1 MPERPVDHPLSRRQ
15 PLGFLPTRRFWN
27 DWERQRLVIPLL
39 LAVSVPESLLVI
51 FLCMWLD
58 VPWLLPLYGL
68 LSAQLFCGLVER
80 RVRRELLRGGPRP
93 MPSSEAL
100 RPHDWIWL
108 ASIGIVGSLLLIW
121 IAVAWSPVPALCGT
135 LALTALLTGAGAA
148 SSRARSRT
156 QPANPAL
163 PDRAP

>member
-1 MPERPVDHPLSRRQ
+1 MPERSAIHPLSRRQ
-15 PLGFLPTRRFWN
+15 PLGFLPTWRFWN
-27 DWERQRLVIPLL
+27 DEERQRLVMPLL
-39 LAVSVPESLLVI
+39 LAVSVPESLLAI
-51 FLCMWLD
+51 FLFMWLG
-58 VPWLLPLYGL
+58 VPWLVPLYGL

-93 MPSSEAL
+93 MSSSEPL

-108 ASIGIVGSLLLIW
+108 TSIGIVSSLLLIGV
-121 IAVAWSPVPALCGT
+121 AVAWSPVPAICGT

-148 SSRARSRT
+148 SSRGRLGMQSAK
-156 QPANPAL
+156 PAL